1 MKEFFDLLFHFKF
14 KKLFFEPSTNGII
27 QFFRYAF
34 VGGIATV
41 VDWAVQ
47 YLITTAGLHYLISA
61 IFAFVAGLT
70 VNYFLSKLF
79 VFNSQKAR
87 MGNVAEFLSYGIIG
101 LIGLGITMGLM
112 FLLTDIAG
120 LYFMLSKVI
129 TTFIVLFWNYLARK
143 IFIYK

>member
-1 MKEFFDLLFHFKF
+1 MKELFDLLIHFKL
-14 KKLFFEPSTNGII
+14 KKLFFEPTKNGII

-41 VDWAVQ
+41 VDWSVQ
-47 YLITTAGLHYLISA
+47 YVCTVLWTHYLVA
-61 IFAFVAGLT
+61 AALAFVCGLV

-87 MGNVAEFLSYGIIG
+87 MGAAAEFISYGVIG

-112 FLLTDIAG
+112 FLLTDLAG